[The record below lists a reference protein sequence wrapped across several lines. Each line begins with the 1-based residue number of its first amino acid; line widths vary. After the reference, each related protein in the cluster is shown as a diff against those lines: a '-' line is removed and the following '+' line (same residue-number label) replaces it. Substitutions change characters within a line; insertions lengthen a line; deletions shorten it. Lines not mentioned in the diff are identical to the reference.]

1 MRKQTA
7 SLALC
12 GVLCGLSVV
21 VLSFSALF
29 PSLSYV
35 IPMVAGALLI
45 IPSIEFGTGLAL
57 TSYAAVSIVAMLIL
71 PEKEAPLMYVFL
83 FGLYPVIKKYFE
95 RIPKRLPE
103 YLTKFAYFNIAAAAA
118 VAIATFVLGIPLDDG
133 TLGKWMIPALLILG
147 NIAFI
152 FYDYTLTLVVTL
164 YIRRLQTMLRKALRI
179 R

>member
-21 VLSFSALF
+21 VLSMSALF

-45 IPSIEFGTGLAL
+45 VPSIEFGTRSAL
-57 TSYAAVSIVAMLIL
+57 TSYAAVSVIGMLIL

-95 RIPKRLPE
+95 RIPRRVPE
-103 YLTKFAYFNIAAAAA
+103 YLAKFAYFNAAAAAA
-118 VAIATFVLGIPLDDG
+118 VAIATFVLSIPLDDG
-133 TLGKWMIPALLILG
+133 SLGKWLIPAMLVLG
-147 NIAFI
+147 NIAFL

-164 YIRRLQTMLRKALRI
+164 YVRRLQPMLRKALHI
-179 R
+179 K